1 MRPRATILSCSSAA
15 HSLTCELCYFAAIS
29 PASWRE
35 GQKLVKMVLG
45 PVPQLPREED
55 SPHAADLLSRT
66 GENGK
71 LSPNSK
77 EVKLNSIETEK
88 IIRSLLSIKDSPTAC
103 QCDSTQLLVE

>member
-1 MRPRATILSCSSAA
+1 MRPRATILSIAA
-15 HSLTCELCYFAAIS
+15 HSLTCELCYFAEIS

-66 GENGK
+66 GENSK
-71 LSPNSK
+71 LLPNSK

>member
-45 PVPQLPREED
+45 PLPKLPREED
-55 SPHAADLLSRT
+55 SLHAADLLSRT
-66 GENGK
+66 GEHSN
-71 LSPNSK
+71 LSSYLTVK
-77 EVKLNSIETEK
+77 KLN
-88 IIRSLLSIKDSPTAC
+88 
-103 QCDSTQLLVE
+103 